1 MRDVL
6 WTQLRTDTRPAERR
20 LLNPPPSSHK
30 QVVHRQA
37 CLGNGG
43 IGVVADAEGGDHR
56 GQDACLARFTKYT
69 LAKSMKFHAIWLKYN
84 PYHSQIGEKTCDLA
98 KE

>member
-1 MRDVL
+1 M
-6 WTQLRTDTRPAERR
+6 
-20 LLNPPPSSHK
+20 
-30 QVVHRQA
+30 
-37 CLGNGG
+37 
-43 IGVVADAEGGDHR
+43 ADAEGGDHR